1 MSSHGFQPGSGGNG
15 EERQGEGQRPVQQQE
30 EAKAESVVR
39 PTTQQP
45 PPAPPQP
52 PHPPPAQLP
61 PAQPVLRPPGQPV
74 LPSVMHSQP
83 PTETVKP
90 YGDTLAKVL
99 QQKTPTRPLAP
110 APASSISTVPKI
122 TQGHVTVM
130 ETGLSSLPGLQGQQ
144 VTTITTALALPTP
157 IQVPATAMM
166 KSIQASSAQ
175 VPNHPYQSHVPR
187 VVNLTLLPSLQGL
200 QSPAKSTQ
208 SIAAAAAMSSIPK
221 AGATTAILRPH
232 TQTIGAVTAST
243 TTVQSVLS
251 SQIIPHFQP
260 QRYSPAP
267 VPISTTVHTCNVQ
280 GISRSSSPA
289 ITSATTPSDIH
300 RVGHHMPLGISSLQ
314 PRPLPTPQPQP
325 HLQPQTQHQ
334 TLSQVPTLLQSQTQT
349 QAPVTQASIQ
359 LPAAQ
364 FVSALRPPMAQ
375 SDLTMGR
382 TIPLAQHITKYATP
396 VTLPGNIPK
405 PISATPNVTS
415 IAISQPSQQ
424 QAVTVVSSVP
434 TSGPPHT
441 MSVTSIPSVLTSAPI
456 QLGSMLA
463 TVRTSTTLAPVTVPN
478 SSTTQST
485 PATATSIPVAKVYPR
500 QQLPHSPR
508 SQPEYDTHQP
518 SNIYVPLAQTHRGS
532 PNPVITAASVA
543 ATISLA
549 QTVVTTDNRSER
561 PVQALAQTAHYPA
574 SLPQTYFYHDP
585 TAPYHPINPYA
596 FTPIS
601 SGAVRPIG
609 FNPLPVS
616 SAPQGSQNMA
626 AAAVAAAA
634 HAATVG
640 AAPVRIGPMNLMPVD
655 QRHSMT
661 TIPGTITA
669 TTTSEAMETS
679 VTVSSGY
686 PAGIISNTNTSVS
699 SSNNLPNPSASPRPS
714 ILRKRTNEGVRKPV
728 VNTGSQPDSPKTDSS
743 QSTLSAT
750 SSPKPGDILNLSQHS
765 NDVNVVDNS
774 TNTSAV
780 NNEIKVKRE
789 PLTPSPTDGTLQ
801 VNTTSSLVPSVAS
814 TVTMET
820 IGASPRKKPR
830 KQQHVVATEDHDMME
845 SNSTDEAD
853 ENDHKPP
860 SIPRKTEK
868 TKDDSKRTAKDI
880 KYVQYLKRP
889 YKNLIDAYRQPWK
902 PAHNHFQ
909 RYAEV
914 KVKDKKPS
922 IQEIAGQK
930 GVIQKASGWKI
941 QHLASQLDDLASLE
955 QGVFDK
961 MKEIKEGIGPCKDNS
976 LNSDDEMSQ
985 VAELVQG
992 NIQRCKLAMEQMS
1005 DARHSMIKLL
1015 DHKQKVVSLLNKHT
1029 NKRSS
1034 KKKSSSST

>member
-601 SGAVRPIG
+601 SGAVRP
-609 FNPLPVS
+609 
-616 SAPQGSQNMA
+616 
-626 AAAVAAAA
+626 
-634 HAATVG
+634 T
-640 AAPVRIGPMNLMPVD
+640 
-655 QRHSMT
+655 
-661 TIPGTITA
+661 
-669 TTTSEAMETS
+669 METS

-914 KVKDKKPS
+914 KVKEDKKPS

>member
-585 TAPYHPINPYA
+585 TGAMPPYHPINPYA

-601 SGAVRPIG
+601 SGAVRP
-609 FNPLPVS
+609 
-616 SAPQGSQNMA
+616 
-626 AAAVAAAA
+626 
-634 HAATVG
+634 T
-640 AAPVRIGPMNLMPVD
+640 
-655 QRHSMT
+655 
-661 TIPGTITA
+661 
-669 TTTSEAMETS
+669 METS

-914 KVKDKKPS
+914 KVKEDKKPS

>member
-187 VVNLTLLPSLQGL
+187 G
-200 QSPAKSTQ
+200 
-208 SIAAAAAMSSIPK
+208 IAAAAAMSSIPK

-585 TAPYHPINPYA
+585 TGAMPPYHPINPYA

-601 SGAVRPIG
+601 SGAVRP
-609 FNPLPVS
+609 
-616 SAPQGSQNMA
+616 
-626 AAAVAAAA
+626 
-634 HAATVG
+634 T
-640 AAPVRIGPMNLMPVD
+640 
-655 QRHSMT
+655 
-661 TIPGTITA
+661 
-669 TTTSEAMETS
+669 METS

>member
-187 VVNLTLLPSLQGL
+187 G
-200 QSPAKSTQ
+200 
-208 SIAAAAAMSSIPK
+208 IAAAAAMSSIPK

-601 SGAVRPIG
+601 SGAVRP
-609 FNPLPVS
+609 
-616 SAPQGSQNMA
+616 
-626 AAAVAAAA
+626 
-634 HAATVG
+634 T
-640 AAPVRIGPMNLMPVD
+640 
-655 QRHSMT
+655 
-661 TIPGTITA
+661 
-669 TTTSEAMETS
+669 METS

>member
-187 VVNLTLLPSLQGL
+187 G
-200 QSPAKSTQ
+200 
-208 SIAAAAAMSSIPK
+208 IAAAAAMSSIPK

-601 SGAVRPIG
+601 SGAVRP
-609 FNPLPVS
+609 
-616 SAPQGSQNMA
+616 
-626 AAAVAAAA
+626 
-634 HAATVG
+634 T
-640 AAPVRIGPMNLMPVD
+640 
-655 QRHSMT
+655 
-661 TIPGTITA
+661 
-669 TTTSEAMETS
+669 METS

-914 KVKDKKPS
+914 KVKEDKKPS